1 MRVKVEVYGS
11 LRSVIGR
18 KSVEMELSEDFTLG
32 QLLDLLVEQ
41 KPELKEL
48 IFEGENLRDY
58 LKVLVDGRD
67 CRLLGGLKAKLQDG
81 STISIFPP
89 AGGGLF

>member
-11 LRSVIGR
+11 LRNVIGWR
-18 KSVEMELSEDFTLG
+18 SIEIELDEGSTLG

-41 KPELKEL
+41 KPEVKEMM
-48 IFEGENLRDY
+48 FEGENLRDY

-67 CRLLGGLKAKLQDG
+67 CRLLGGLRTKLEDG

-89 AGGGLF
+89 AGGG